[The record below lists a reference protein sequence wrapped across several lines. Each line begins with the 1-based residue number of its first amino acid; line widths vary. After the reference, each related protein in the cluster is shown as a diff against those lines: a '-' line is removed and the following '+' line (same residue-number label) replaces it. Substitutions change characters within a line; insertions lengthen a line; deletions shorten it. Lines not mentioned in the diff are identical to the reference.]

1 MVPLTSL
8 WMPILLSA
16 VLVFVASA
24 VIHMVLPYHRSDFSK
39 LPHEEEVMEALRR
52 FNLPSGDYIVPHVA
66 NPEAMKS
73 AAYVEKIT
81 RGPVMI
87 TTVLRN
93 GKVEMGGQLAQWF
106 VFCLVVSVF
115 AGYLSGRALGQ
126 GSEYLPVSQFAS
138 TTAFLGYAMALWSN
152 TIWYKRN
159 WMSTAKSTVDG
170 LIYGLLTGGVFGW
183 LWP

>member
-8 WMPILLSA
+8 WMPIVLSA
-16 VLVFVASA
+16 VLVFIASA
-24 VIHMVLPYHRSDFSK
+24 VVHMLLPYHRTDFSK
-39 LPHEEEVMEALRR
+39 IPGEEDVMEALRR
-52 FNLPSGDYIVPHVA
+52 FSLPPGDYIVPHPGG
-66 NPEAMKS
+66 PEGMKS
-73 AAYVEKIT
+73 AAYTEKIT

-87 TTVLRN
+87 TTVLKS

-106 VFCLVVSVF
+106 VFCLVVSLF
-115 AGYLSGRALGQ
+115 AGYVASRAVGPGAAYLS
-126 GSEYLPVSQFAS
+126 VSQFAS

-159 WMSTAKSTVDG
+159 WMSTAKSTFDG
-170 LIYGLLTGGVFGW
+170 LVYGLLTGGVFGW